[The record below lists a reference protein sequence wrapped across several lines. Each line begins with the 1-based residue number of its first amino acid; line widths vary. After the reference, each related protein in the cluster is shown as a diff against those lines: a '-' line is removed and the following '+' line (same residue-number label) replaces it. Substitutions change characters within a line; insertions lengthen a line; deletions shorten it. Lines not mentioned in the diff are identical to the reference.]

1 MRDYIV
7 ESVGKTLDGAKISYV
22 KWDMNRHMSDAY
34 SPALSN
40 QGEFAHRYIIGLYE
54 VLDRVFTPRRHI
66 LFESCS
72 SGGNR
77 FDLGML
83 CYSPQ
88 IWASDDTDP
97 IERLDI
103 QSGLSYLYPQS
114 TVGAHVSAAPHQQT
128 LRDTP
133 LSTRFNVAAFG
144 SARLE
149 LELKYMTHAELKELA
164 AR

>member
-1 MRDYIV
+1 MKFGLWFEPERRERRFRALPHAPGLGGLKCRLSASRASAEISFLLDLTRKEVRDYIV

-40 QGEFAHRYIIGLYE
+40 QGEFAHRYIIRTLRGA
-54 VLDRVFTPRRHI
+54 RPRIHAAQAYSF
-66 LFESCS
+66 FESCS

-88 IWASDDTDP
+88 I
-97 IERLDI
+97 R
-103 QSGLSYLYPQS
+103 GF
-114 TVGAHVSAAPHQQT
+114 
-128 LRDTP
+128 R
-133 LSTRFNVAAFG
+133 
-144 SARLE
+144 
-149 LELKYMTHAELKELA
+149 
-164 AR
+164 